1 MKIAIAGGHG
11 KIALMLARLISDR
24 GDSARCLVRDP
35 AQAADV
41 AEAGGEAVVV
51 DLESDSDAELDASLT
66 DCDAL
71 VFAAGAGPGSSVERK
86 ETVDYGGA
94 VRMIGAV
101 RRTGVGRYVM
111 ISSVRADPEAEGDD
125 VFAVYLR
132 AKGRA
137 DRELAASG
145 LDFTI
150 VRPVALTDEEG
161 IGRIAVEDRE
171 LVPTVPRQDV
181 AEVLVEVLGRDATI
195 GLTFNLS
202 SGATPISEAVSG
214 LA

>member
-94 VRMIGAV
+94 VRMIEAA

>member
-11 KIALMLARLISDR
+11 KIALMLARLLSDR
-24 GDSARCLVRDP
+24 GDTARCLIRDP

-41 AEAGGEAVVV
+41 SDAGGEPVVA
-51 DLESDSDAELDASLT
+51 DLESDSDAELDASLV

-71 VFAAGAGPGSSVERK
+71 VFAAGAGPDSPVERK

-94 VRMIGAV
+94 VRMIESA
-101 RRTGVGRYVM
+101 RRTGVGRYLM
-111 ISSVRADPEAEGDD
+111 ISSVRADPETEGDD
-125 VFAVYLR
+125 VFAIYLR

-137 DRELAASG
+137 DRALEASG

-150 VRPVALTDEEG
+150 VRPVALTDQEG
-161 IGRIAVEDRE
+161 TGRVAVDDRE
-171 LVPTVPRQDV
+171 LLPTVPREDV
-181 AEVLVEVLGRDATI
+181 AGVLAETLRLDGTI

-202 SGATPISEAVSG
+202 TGETPITEAVSG
-214 LA
+214 LT